1 MYFLLLY
8 FLFLAGIGFTWCA
21 ARVQLNIW
29 FLFYSFFAY
38 KSTMPTVLF
47 SFFGK
52 RYVCKP
58 ATFHRRIAAN
68 IVTNIYSFF
77 FWSVFGFHS
86 RTIFFD
92 NIHTHRTKLEDK
104 QSSQGV
110 ENSVRTQLF
119 RFHPTWPYLLIV
131 WFLNCTR
138 NGWFFHLLMQTPFG
152 RMRTCSLCTPGKWE
166 MGKCAPIWKFRNV
179 CFFVPRAKFTRIST
193 CQVAELLNKLA
204 RGTLEMKSKFYP
216 LFMPH
221 SWERVSI
228 SEIFA

>member
-119 RFHPTWPYLLIV
+119 RFHPPWPYLLIV

-138 NGWFFHLLMQTPFG
+138 NGWFFHLLQQTPFG

-166 MGKCAPIWKFRNV
+166 MEKCAPIWKFRNV
-179 CFFVPRAKFTRIST
+179 CFFFSSS
-193 CQVAELLNKLA
+193 QVYSNFHLPSG
-204 RGTLEMKSKFYP
+204 GTLE
-216 LFMPH
+216 
-221 SWERVSI
+221 
-228 SEIFA
+228 